1 MCVHHS
7 EIRVKVKGYRTNLF
21 TKSFDKK
28 LATMRFLYVLTI
40 ATAQA
45 AAFSNRYGSSV
56 SVVSPL
62 YPLSIAAVGGRRSKY
77 HTKSSLKLNLSPSSM
92 SSLLVRGGSAAPVLK
107 NFYGD
112 ALGYF
117 GGIRI
122 PATFLAGS
130 SLAAIL

>member
-1 MCVHHS
+1 
-7 EIRVKVKGYRTNLF
+7 
-21 TKSFDKK
+21 
-28 LATMRFLYVLTI
+28 MRFLYILSI

-45 AAFSNRYGSSV
+45 AAFSNRNGSSV
-56 SVVSPL
+56 H
-62 YPLSIAAVGGRRSKY
+62 PLSTPAVGGRRSKY
-77 HTKSSLKLNLSPSSM
+77 HTKSTSKLNLSPSSV
-92 SSLLVRGGSAAPVLK
+92 SSLLIRGGSAPVLK

>member
-1 MCVHHS
+1 MQL
-7 EIRVKVKGYRTNLF
+7 IATN
-21 TKSFDKK
+21 
-28 LATMRFLYVLTI
+28 MRFLYILSI

-45 AAFSNRYGSSV
+45 AAFSSRNGSS
-56 SVVSPL
+56 L
-62 YPLSIAAVGGRRSKY
+62 HPLSVPAVGSCRSKY
-77 HTKSSLKLNLSPSSM
+77 LTKSTSKLNLSPSSI
-92 SSLLVRGGSAAPVLK
+92 SSLLAVRGGSAAPVLK

>member
-1 MCVHHS
+1 
-7 EIRVKVKGYRTNLF
+7 
-21 TKSFDKK
+21 
-28 LATMRFLYVLTI
+28 MRFLYILSI

-45 AAFSNRYGSSV
+45 AAFSGRNGSIH
-56 SVVSPL
+56 
-62 YPLSIAAVGGRRSKY
+62 PLSVPAVDGRRSKY
-77 HTKSSLKLNLSPSSM
+77 HTKSTSKLNLSPFSVSG
-92 SSLLVRGGSAAPVLK
+92 LLVRGGSASAAPLK

>member
-1 MCVHHS
+1 
-7 EIRVKVKGYRTNLF
+7 
-21 TKSFDKK
+21 
-28 LATMRFLYVLTI
+28 MRFLYVLTI

-45 AAFSNRYGSSV
+45 AAFSNRNGSSV
-56 SVVSPL
+56 H
-62 YPLSIAAVGGRRSKY
+62 PLSVPAVGGRSKY
-77 HTKSSLKLNLSPSSM
+77 HTKRYSNNSKLNLSPSISG
-92 SSLLVRGGSAAPVLK
+92 LLVRGGSASAAPVLK

>member
-1 MCVHHS
+1 
-7 EIRVKVKGYRTNLF
+7 
-21 TKSFDKK
+21 
-28 LATMRFLYVLTI
+28 MRFLYVLTI

-45 AAFSNRYGSSV
+45 AAFSNRNGSSV
-56 SVVSPL
+56 SVVSSL
-62 YPLSIAAVGGRRSKY
+62 HPLSVPVVDGVRSKY
-77 HTKSSLKLNLSPSSM
+77 HTKSTSKLNLSPSSV

-112 ALGYF
+112 ALGCF

>member
-1 MCVHHS
+1 
-7 EIRVKVKGYRTNLF
+7 
-21 TKSFDKK
+21 
-28 LATMRFLYVLTI
+28 MRFLYILSI

-45 AAFSNRYGSSV
+45 AAFSNRNGSS
-56 SVVSPL
+56 SVH
-62 YPLSIAAVGGRRSKY
+62 PLSVATVGGRQSKY
-77 HTKSSLKLNLSPSSM
+77 HTKSTSKLNLSPSISG
-92 SSLLVRGGSAAPVLK
+92 LLVRGGSASVAPVLK

>member
-1 MCVHHS
+1 
-7 EIRVKVKGYRTNLF
+7 
-21 TKSFDKK
+21 
-28 LATMRFLYVLTI
+28 MRFLYILSI

-45 AAFSNRYGSSV
+45 AAFSSRNGSSIH
-56 SVVSPL
+56 
-62 YPLSIAAVGGRRSKY
+62 PLSVPAVDGRLSKY
-77 HTKSSLKLNLSPSSM
+77 HTKSTSKLNLSPSISG
-92 SSLLVRGGSAAPVLK
+92 LLVRGGSASVAPVLK

>member
-1 MCVHHS
+1 
-7 EIRVKVKGYRTNLF
+7 
-21 TKSFDKK
+21 
-28 LATMRFLYVLTI
+28 MRFLYILTI

-45 AAFSNRYGSSV
+45 AAFSNRNGSSV
-56 SVVSPL
+56 H
-62 YPLSIAAVGGRRSKY
+62 PLSVAVVGGRRSY
-77 HTKSSLKLNLSPSSM
+77 HTKSTSKLDLSPSSV